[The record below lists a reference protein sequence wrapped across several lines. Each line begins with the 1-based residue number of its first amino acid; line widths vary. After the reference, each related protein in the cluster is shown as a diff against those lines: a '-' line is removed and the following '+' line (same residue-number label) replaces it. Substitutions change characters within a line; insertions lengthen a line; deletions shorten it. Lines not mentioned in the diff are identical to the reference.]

1 MKALVRTAIWT
12 QDCQELMKNGFFDW
26 SYKKDY
32 NVFAGA
38 WHDGDLL
45 SLDTAEVSVRSVYPL
60 L

>member
-12 QDCQELMKNGFFDW
+12 QDCQELMKNWFFDW

-38 WHDGDLL
+38 WHDGNYDA
-45 SLDTAEVSVRSVYPL
+45 LDQTEDAQRSVYPP
-60 L
+60 

>member
-38 WHDGDLL
+38 WHDGDECPLNKL
-45 SLDTAEVSVRSVYPL
+45 NCPFRSVYPPL
-60 L
+60 